1 MMKIPNLKKPYI
13 SILKFIAIEKYC
25 PKSTNMTSKAQN
37 SILMEFKICK
47 NDFIAQL
54 GAFEV
59 KKRWNFYEFLGV

>member
-47 NDFIAQL
+47 NDFIA
-54 GAFEV
+54 
-59 KKRWNFYEFLGV
+59 